1 METERRQLMGLFERY
16 VSADVAAEIWK
27 NRDQIVLAGEE
38 RVATILFSDIRNFT
52 ATTAGVPS
60 KEVLAWLN
68 RYLTAMGEVIKQ
80 NRGFLNKFI
89 GDGIMVIFGAPLTEG
104 TQEDACR
111 AVRCAQEMLA
121 AVDQWNATKAPT
133 DPPLKIGIGI
143 HTGQVTAGNVGSPD
157 RLEYSVIGEAV
168 NLASRLE
175 SLTKDFKTSLVLSPA
190 TWEQVRE
197 QFPTVSLGKAEV
209 RGFTAPIPLYRVK
222 SAPPPEAPE

>member
-1 METERRQLMGLFERY
+1 M
-16 VSADVAAEIWK
+16 
-27 NRDQIVLAGEE
+27 
-38 RVATILFSDIRNFT
+38 
-52 ATTAGVPS
+52 TAGVPS

-104 TQEDACR
+104 TQQDACR

-121 AVDQWNATKAPT
+121 RVDRWNATKSPSDPT
-133 DPPLKIGIGI
+133 LKIGIGI

-175 SLTKDFKTSLVLSPA
+175 SLTKDFKTPVVLSPA
-190 TWEQVRE
+190 TWEQVRD
-197 QFPTVSLGKAEV
+197 QFAVVPIGEAQV
-209 RGFTAPIPLYRVK
+209 RGFTTPIPLYSVK
-222 SAPPPEAPE
+222 SSPTVEVPS